1 MLWFPEHND
10 VGINGEPDDSSS
22 PAIPADAANGL
33 DEVAKRQ
40 CLPLV
45 IGFHKS
51 TISREALWGYKVFT
65 PPGISMNPSDLWARG
80 VSGAGHGIG
89 AG

>member
-1 MLWFPEHND
+1 M
-10 VGINGEPDDSSS
+10 GINGEPDDSSS

-45 IGFHKS
+45 IDFHIIM
-51 TISREALWGYKVFT
+51 ISREALRALWGV
-65 PPGISMNPSDLWARG
+65 NPTGDFHESQRSL
-80 VSGAGHGIG
+80 GAGRTG
-89 AG
+89 